1 MREIASKGQLRLAY
15 LRWAVVTV
23 PFVLLL
29 GFTSARLAPTGA
41 QNPWYFA
48 LTKPDNMPPEWAF
61 PVAWTV
67 IYVLLGLALAM
78 IINARGSTLRGP
90 ALVLFAVQMALN
102 LAWSPIF
109 FGMHQVM
116 TALIVLGALGVM
128 VLATMLVFGR
138 IRTGAAVLMVPYI
151 AWVCYAGFLLYQ
163 INELNPNAAS
173 LVSAG
178 RGEQIQIDDD
188 TVMVDGNTTAVAP
201 DTENGSL
208 TNADR

>member
-1 MREIASKGQLRLAY
+1 VREIASKGQLRLAY

-23 PFVLLL
+23 PFILLL

-48 LTKPDNMPPEWAF
+48 LTKPDNMPPDWAF
-61 PVAWTV
+61 PLAWTV

-78 IINARGSTLRGP
+78 IINARGSALRGP

-116 TALIVLGALGVM
+116 TALIVLGVLGVM
-128 VLATMLVFGR
+128 VLVTMLVFGR
-138 IRTGAAVLMVPYI
+138 IRAGAAVLMVPYL

-178 RGEQIQIDDD
+178 VRDQYQLNND
-188 TVMVDGNTTAVAP
+188 TVMVDGNDSGTP
-201 DTENGSL
+201 N
-208 TNADR
+208 NADR